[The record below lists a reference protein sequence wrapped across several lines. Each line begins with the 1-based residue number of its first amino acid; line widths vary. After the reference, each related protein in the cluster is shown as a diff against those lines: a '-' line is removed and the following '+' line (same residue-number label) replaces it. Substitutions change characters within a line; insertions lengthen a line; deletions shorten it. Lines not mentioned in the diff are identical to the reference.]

1 MPMHND
7 EYEIRQMPLSV
18 KFVRQQV
25 EAFLQRNG
33 LRLES
38 MDYYAAVFAHGGE
51 EMLAGG
57 GLNGNVIKCIAVKQG
72 LRDAKLSLTII
83 SHLIST
89 AASYGIHHL
98 KIFTKPENQK
108 MFESLGFQTI
118 AKSEHAI
125 LQENDNSLASYKR
138 QLASLKKDVPT
149 GIIIMNANPF
159 TKGHRYLIEQ
169 AAQQV
174 EHLIVMVVEEDV
186 SRFSYAERKEMVEMG
201 CRDLPN
207 VTVCSTGSY
216 AVSSATFPTYFLKE
230 ISMATDTQIM
240 LDLHLFATH
249 IAPTLNVQVRFVGS
263 EPTDALTQRYNE
275 LMKEYLPTQGIEVK
289 EVFRLHQDN
298 VHVSASALRECLK
311 THSLQ
316 KASALAYP
324 TSIPYLIADLAC
336 QSLQEEL
343 DLTPK
348 PGLVDQHDNGAHTDM
363 DYELMKKSICTLRP
377 YFDELAL
384 LGWNVDKPYV
394 YDVQTIGLRA
404 ENDMFATTKGVNTHR
419 GALFSLGLAVVGGAY
434 LMHRK
439 GKVEA
444 HELQQFMMEMAR
456 QFPDSKGTHGSEVT
470 EKYHIDGVLA
480 IARKGYPD
488 LFDKWLPFLINEEL
502 RMKNEELAHSVGS
515 QSNDSSSFVLHATL
529 LYIMSM
535 LDDTN
540 VYYRRGEEGARMVKE
555 EAGRLLNQACR
566 VNEEETFSANYSQQT
581 NSPYSILHSS
591 LEKMNKRFIAE
602 NISPGGSADMLAL
615 TLLVNSLVE

>member
-138 QLASLKKDVPT
+138 QLASLKKNVPT

-174 EHLIVMVVEEDV
+174 EHLIVMVVEEDA
-186 SRFSYAERKEMVEMG
+186 SRFSYAERKAMVEMG
-201 CRDLPN
+201 CRDLSN
-207 VTVCSTGSY
+207 VTICSTGSY

-263 EPTDALTQRYNE
+263 EPTDTLTQRYNE

-289 EVFRLHQDN
+289 EVSRLHQDN
-298 VHVSASALRECLK
+298 VYVSASALRECLK
-311 THSLQ
+311 AHSLQ

-363 DYELMKKSICTLRP
+363 DYELMKKSIHALRP

-384 LGWNVDKPYV
+384 LGWNADKPYV

-404 ENDMFATTKGVNTHR
+404 LNDMFATTKGVNTHK

-434 LMHRK
+434 LMRRK

-444 HELQQFMMEMAR
+444 NELQQFMMEMAR

-488 LFDKWLPFLINEEL
+488 LFDKWLPFLKNEEL
-502 RMKNEELAHSVGS
+502 RIKNEELANSVGS
-515 QSNDSSSFVLHATL
+515 LSNDSSSIVLHATL

-555 EAGRLLNQACR
+555 EAGRLLNQACGIKDG
-566 VNEEETFSANYSQQT
+566 ESFSANSSQQT
-581 NSPYSILHSS
+581 NSS
-591 LEKMNKRFIAE
+591 LEKMNKCFIAE

-615 TLLVNSLVE
+615 TLLVYSLVE

>member
-186 SRFSYAERKEMVEMG
+186 SRFSYAERKAMVEMG

-263 EPTDALTQRYNE
+263 EPTDVLTQRYNE

-289 EVFRLHQDN
+289 EVSRLHQDN

-311 THSLQ
+311 AHSLQ

-363 DYELMKKSICTLRP
+363 DYELMKKSIRALRP

-404 ENDMFATTKGVNTHR
+404 ENDMFATTKGVNTHK

-434 LMHRK
+434 LMRRK

-444 HELQQFMMEMAR
+444 NELQQFMMEIAR

-502 RMKNEELAHSVGS
+502 RMKNEELANSVGS
-515 QSNDSSSFVLHATL
+515 QSNESSSFTLHATL

-555 EAGRLLNQACR
+555 EAGRLLNQACGMK
-566 VNEEETFSANYSQQT
+566 NKESFSANYSQQT
-581 NSPYSILHSS
+581 NSP

-615 TLLVNSLVE
+615 TLLVNSLIE

>member
-174 EHLIVMVVEEDV
+174 EHLIVMVVEEDA
-186 SRFSYAERKEMVEMG
+186 SRFSYAERKAMVEMG

-240 LDLHLFATH
+240 LDLHL
-249 IAPTLNVQVRFVGS
+249 
-263 EPTDALTQRYNE
+263 
-275 LMKEYLPTQGIEVK
+275 
-289 EVFRLHQDN
+289 
-298 VHVSASALRECLK
+298 
-311 THSLQ
+311 
-316 KASALAYP
+316 
-324 TSIPYLIADLAC
+324 
-336 QSLQEEL
+336 
-343 DLTPK
+343 
-348 PGLVDQHDNGAHTDM
+348 
-363 DYELMKKSICTLRP
+363 
-377 YFDELAL
+377 
-384 LGWNVDKPYV
+384 
-394 YDVQTIGLRA
+394 
-404 ENDMFATTKGVNTHR
+404 
-419 GALFSLGLAVVGGAY
+419 
-434 LMHRK
+434 
-439 GKVEA
+439 
-444 HELQQFMMEMAR
+444 
-456 QFPDSKGTHGSEVT
+456 
-470 EKYHIDGVLA
+470 
-480 IARKGYPD
+480 
-488 LFDKWLPFLINEEL
+488 
-502 RMKNEELAHSVGS
+502 
-515 QSNDSSSFVLHATL
+515 
-529 LYIMSM
+529 
-535 LDDTN
+535 
-540 VYYRRGEEGARMVKE
+540 
-555 EAGRLLNQACR
+555 
-566 VNEEETFSANYSQQT
+566 
-581 NSPYSILHSS
+581 
-591 LEKMNKRFIAE
+591 
-602 NISPGGSADMLAL
+602 
-615 TLLVNSLVE
+615 